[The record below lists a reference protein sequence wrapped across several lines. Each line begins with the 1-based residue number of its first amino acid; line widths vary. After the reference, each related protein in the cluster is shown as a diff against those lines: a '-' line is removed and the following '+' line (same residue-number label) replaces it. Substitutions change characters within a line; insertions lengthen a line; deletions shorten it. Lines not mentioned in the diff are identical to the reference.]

1 MLSNLKNIFK
11 VADLRNK
18 IIFTL
23 FIVMVYRFGVALRV
37 PGVDSGAVRQLRE
50 AANSQG
56 ALGF

>member
-23 FIVMVYRFGVALRV
+23 FIVT
-37 PGVDSGAVRQLRE
+37 
-50 AANSQG
+50 
-56 ALGF
+56 